1 MTRISLGLEEPFVLR
16 KVTDFLAQE
25 GISAYLVGGYI
36 RDMLLGRSTRDID
49 IAVATAAPE
58 VGRKLADTLC
68 GKYVLLDEAKGIAR
82 VILAEGDPEEGIQWH
97 FDLST
102 IRGSIETDLS
112 HRDFTVDAMAVD
124 LRESVKERS
133 ALLIDP
139 FQGRE
144 DLVKRLLRV
153 VSGTVFE
160 DDPARLI
167 RAVRLAAEY
176 GLVLEDESEVLLKKQ
191 SQLIRQVAGE
201 RVKQEL
207 CLILAVQNSAQ
218 FLSYLDRLGLLT
230 IIVPE
235 LAATKGVEQPREHF
249 WDVFHHSIE
258 TVAAL
263 ERLLNRCGEGDV
275 LACVPHRL
283 YAGDHFEEEI
293 SSGLTRSA
301 LGKLAAL
308 LHDIA
313 KPQTKTMEPDGRA
326 RFFGHTSEG
335 AAVAGDI
342 LRRLRFGT
350 REIRM
355 VQKMIEAHLRLWQM
369 GGEEGI
375 PSRRA
380 IYRYFRDT
388 GDVGIDIIF
397 LSLADFLATRGPD
410 LDVHEWKQHCRLVE
424 YILTQREEEKSIVSP
439 PKLIDGHDLMN
450 IFGLKPGPKVGEI
463 LGAVGE
469 AQGAGEIGTREEAL
483 TFVQS
488 HLTQGQTD
496 GKVV

>member
-1 MTRISLGLEEPFVLR
+1 
-16 KVTDFLAQE
+16 
-25 GISAYLVGGYI
+25 
-36 RDMLLGRSTRDID
+36 
-49 IAVATAAPE
+49 
-58 VGRKLADTLC
+58 
-68 GKYVLLDEAKGIAR
+68 
-82 VILAEGDPEEGIQWH
+82 
-97 FDLST
+97 
-102 IRGSIETDLS
+102 
-112 HRDFTVDAMAVD
+112 
-124 LRESVKERS
+124 
-133 ALLIDP
+133 
-139 FQGRE
+139 
-144 DLVKRLLRV
+144 
-153 VSGTVFE
+153 
-160 DDPARLI
+160 
-167 RAVRLAAEY
+167 VRLAAEY

-293 SSGLTRSA
+293 SRGLPRSA

-439 PKLIDGHDLMN
+439 PKLIDGHDLMS

-496 GKVV
+496 EKVV

>member
-1 MTRISLGLEEPFVLR
+1 MTKISLGLEEPSVLR
-16 KVTDFLAQE
+16 KVTDFLIQKDI
-25 GISAYLVGGYI
+25 GAYLVGGYI
-36 RDMLLGRSTRDID
+36 RDTLLGRSTRDVD
-49 IAVATAAPE
+49 IAVTAAAPE
-58 VGRKLADTLC
+58 VGRKLADTLQ
-68 GKYVLLDEAKGIAR
+68 GKYVLLDETNGIVR
-82 VILAEGDPEEGIQWH
+82 VILTEGDREKGIQWH
-97 FDLST
+97 LDLST
-102 IRGSIETDLS
+102 IHESIEADLAR
-112 HRDFTVDAMAVD
+112 RDFTMDAMAVD
-124 LRESVKERS
+124 LRAARRAGSVE
-133 ALLIDP
+133 LIDP
-139 FQGRE
+139 FQGGE
-144 DLVKRLLRV
+144 DLEKRLLRI

-176 GLVLEDESEVLLKKQ
+176 GFSIEAESEVLLGKR
-191 SQLIRQVAGE
+191 SQLVRQVAGE
-201 RVKQEL
+201 RVKEEL
-207 CLILAVQNSAQ
+207 CRILAVPNSAHS
-218 FLSYLDRLGLLT
+218 LIHMDRLGLLT

-263 ERLLNRCGEGDV
+263 ERLLNRCGEDDV

-283 YAGDHFEEEI
+283 YAGSHFEEEI
-293 SSGLTRSA
+293 GRGVTRA
-301 LGKLAAL
+301 VVTKLAAL

-326 RFFGHTSEG
+326 RFFGHTKEG
-335 AAVAGDI
+335 AMVAGDI

-388 GDVGIDIIF
+388 GDVGIDVIF

-410 LDVHEWKQHCRLVE
+410 LDVYEWKRHCRLME

-439 PKLIDGHDLMN
+439 PKLIDGHDLMS
-450 IFGLKPGPKVGEI
+450 IFGFK
-463 LGAVGE
+463 
-469 AQGAGEIGTREEAL
+469 
-483 TFVQS
+483 
-488 HLTQGQTD
+488 
-496 GKVV
+496 